1 MGQCAHTKSN
11 VAVIG
16 GDILI
21 GNLKQIFF
29 KIKKNNNKLVDL
41 CQLYNTVETKKGFAV
56 TLDELPL

>member
-1 MGQCAHTKSN
+1 MCSHKEQCGCHR
-11 VAVIG
+11 

>member
-11 VAVIG
+11 AVVIG

-29 KIKKNNNKLVDL
+29 KIKKKKKLVDL

-56 TLDELPL
+56 TLDELPR